1 MGRKSWLPWLGVIA
15 ATAAALAGC
24 EKAQNRKA
32 IVLAPST
39 RQSPPVEP
47 RVSPAA
53 TRAAASSTTR
63 PAGKGATTQA
73 VKKSSWM
80 MVNSIWVEFPE
91 AKLVIRKE
99 GEKLT
104 ALLCSNDPPDVLNPN
119 YQGNRYY
126 FELTLDS
133 IDDVKN
139 IAQADFRYKAAS
151 AEPQDTPNGIFLDGD
166 RQHFQPYDIQVVFDK
181 DGENIVADIRG
192 QFIYFQKGNIV
203 GQWTPVMATISAKP
217 EVKAEAK

>member
-1 MGRKSWLPWLGVIA
+1 MDRKMWLPWLALVGV
-15 ATAAALAGC
+15 AALVTAGC
-24 EKAQNRKA
+24 EKSQNRKA
-32 IVLAPST
+32 IVLNPTT
-39 RQSPPVEP
+39 RQTASTEK
-47 RVSPAA
+47 RAA
-53 TRAAASSTTR
+53 TRPDPATRPSSTQT
-63 PAGKGATTQA
+63 A
-73 VKKSSWM
+73 KKPSWM
-80 MVNSIWVEFPE
+80 MVNGVWIEFPE
-91 AKLVIRKE
+91 PKLIIRRE
-99 GEKLT
+99 GDKLS
-104 ALLCSNDPPDVLNPN
+104 ALLCSNDPPEVLHPS

-181 DGENIVADIRG
+181 DGDNIVADIRG

-217 EVKAEAK
+217 DLK